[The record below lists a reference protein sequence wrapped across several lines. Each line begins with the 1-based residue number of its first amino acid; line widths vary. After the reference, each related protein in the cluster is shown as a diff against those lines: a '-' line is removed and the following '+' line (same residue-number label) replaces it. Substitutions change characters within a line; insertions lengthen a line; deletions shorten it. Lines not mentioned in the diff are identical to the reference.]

1 MLSETDLV
9 ILIEAMDSWI
19 DKGSTGELM
28 GDLMMG
34 MMGSRSDP
42 ETMRKIELEREVAK
56 AKREA
61 EKIGRMEVAT
71 LLKAKLIHMKR
82 DAQSREYT
90 EANAR

>member
-28 GDLMMG
+28 GDLFMG
-34 MMGSRSDP
+34 MLTDRKNP
-42 ETMRKIELEREVAK
+42 EVVQKMQIDREGAK

-61 EKIGRMEVAT
+61 ERAGRMEVAT
-71 LLKAKLIHMKR
+71 LLKAKLIQMKR